1 MSYLTTNGR
10 AGYRQAFESPQ
21 PQRASRTSILP
32 MLTRRDHVQD
42 EASHVVILCCA
53 RPVGSDLLP
62 PAELSCTTR
71 KSSQVR
77 RPTARSGAE
86 LAPARNARAALP
98 GTQIGSINRCL
109 RRACG
114 YPPSSAH

>member
-42 EASHVVILCCA
+42 EASHVMILCCA
-53 RPVGSDLLP
+53 RPGWRP
-62 PAELSCTTR
+62 PGARGPPCP
-71 KSSQVR
+71 V
-77 RPTARSGAE
+77 ARSAAWTGACVG
-86 LAPARNARAALP
+86 PAGTRRAAP
-98 GTQIGSINRCL
+98 T
-109 RRACG
+109 
-114 YPPSSAH
+114 